1 MSKYLNLSG
10 SYTSTTM
17 WMLDGQTWNCDFL
30 SCFFNSS
37 TINFLGGAKNEIWS
51 RFRWMRSSGNKV
63 YTVKYSLVS
72 LVCFACF
79 RTLCFIARV
88 FQWAFEDSFLVPASI
103 STGMQWHLKMG
114 KGGVCVRGVG
124 DFQKKWGLHK
134 KRGLL
139 LEEEILEGFHT
150 MIQFLPASD
159 QL

>member
-17 WMLDGQTWNCDFL
+17 WMLDGQTWNCNFL

-124 DFQKKWGLHK
+124 DFQKKWALHK

-139 LEEEILEGFHT
+139 LEEEILVGFHT

>member
-1 MSKYLNLSG
+1 
-10 SYTSTTM
+10 
-17 WMLDGQTWNCDFL
+17 
-30 SCFFNSS
+30 
-37 TINFLGGAKNEIWS
+37 
-51 RFRWMRSSGNKV
+51 MRSSGNKV

-134 KRGLL
+134 KRGY
-139 LEEEILEGFHT
+139 FWKRR
-150 MIQFLPASD
+150 F
-159 QL
+159 